1 MTVTEGEE
9 KALVEAARSN
19 PDAFG
24 ELFELHYDKI
34 FRYVLRRTGSVA
46 VTEDI
51 VAETFFKAMHKLWQF
66 QWRAVPFSA
75 WLYKI
80 ATNEVNAYFRK
91 NRRSLFSL
99 DDYEDEYKDALD
111 SSDLREEVLAAEK
124 EVEQCTAFEEVRET
138 IALLPVRYQEV
149 LTLRFFEEKKVREI
163 SVILG
168 KKEGT
173 VKSLLSRGVDQL
185 RVKLSELE
193 NARPQP
199 SALSRI
205 LENEGREKALQ
216 K

>member
-1 MTVTEGEE
+1 MTITEEQE
-9 KALVEAARSN
+9 KALVEAAKSDPN
-19 PDAFG
+19 AFG

-51 VAETFFKAMHKLWQF
+51 VAETFFKAMNKLWQF
-66 QWRAVPFSA
+66 QWQGAPFSA
-75 WLYKI
+75 WLYRI
-80 ATNEVNAYFRK
+80 ATNEVNGHFRK
-91 NRRSLFSL
+91 NSRSLFSL

-111 SSDLREEVLAAEK
+111 SSDLREEVLEAER
-124 EVEQCTAFEEVRET
+124 EVEQCSAYKEVQET

-163 SVILG
+163 SVILN

-193 NARPQP
+193 NTRTQP
-199 SALSRI
+199 SALSNI
-205 LENEGREKALQ
+205 LESEGREKIL
-216 K
+216 